1 MKYLVT
7 GANRG
12 IGLEFTTQLLD
23 RGDAVIATARQPDEA
38 DKLQELGDDY
48 GDRLDVVRLD
58 VTDDTTIDDL
68 VDKLSTQTIDV
79 LINNAGTM
87 IGSGSFEE
95 LDEQAIIDSIDVNTL
110 GPLRVSRAVLPALER
125 SEQPKIVNVTSKMGS
140 IADNESGGSYAY
152 RISKTA
158 LNMAT
163 RSMAIDLQ
171 PRGIVAFV
179 IHPGWV
185 ETRMGGPNALIDTE
199 TSVEEMLTII
209 DEADDDTSGTFQEW
223 NGNIVPW

>member
-12 IGLEFTTQLLD
+12 IGLEFTTQLLK
-23 RGDAVIATARQPDEA
+23 RGDVVMATARQPEEA
-38 DKLQELGDDY
+38 DQLQQLADDH
-48 GDRLDVVRLD
+48 GDRLQVVQLD
-58 VTDDTTIDDL
+58 VTDETTIDDL
-68 VDKLSTQTIDV
+68 ADRVSSQAIDV

-95 LDEQAIIDSIDVNTL
+95 LDERAVFDSVDVNTL

-125 SEQPKIVNVTSKMGS
+125 TEQPKIVNVTSKMGS
-140 IADNESGGSYAY
+140 VADNESGGSYAY
-152 RISKTA
+152 RISKAA

-171 PRGIVAFV
+171 QRGIVAFV

-199 TSVEEMLTII
+199 TSVDAMLTII
-209 DEADDDTSGTFQEW
+209 DDADSDTSGTFQEW
-223 NGNIVPW
+223 NGDVVPW